1 MEVYICSSA
10 IYPRDII
17 NESESEPGKEYITV
31 TGTLFNEAVCTCPGF
46 FFRETCKHV
55 QAIKNC
61 NFWDTQESWE
71 YKSATLDGSC
81 PYCGEPITL
90 YETEPKDY
98 GEES

>member
-61 NFWDTQESWE
+61 DHWE
-71 YKSATLDGSC
+71 IYD
-81 PYCGEPITL
+81 ENHPITYDYCPKCDSPVNL

>member
-61 NFWDTQESWE
+61 NWWNEAVDYVES
-71 YKSATLDGSC
+71 KC
-81 PYCGEPITL
+81 PVCRGPITL